1 MEEDPKSYTP
11 KPPGKVFYAGWVMAV
26 LAVVGATTGLVLA
39 RELWI
44 NRQTTELQQQIAHG
58 PRVLVMQVKQ
68 APSIRKLDLPVT
80 VRGYIE
86 TPVYAK
92 VPGYLKKIYVDKG
105 DRVKQGQLIAELESP
120 ELDHQVANARANYNL
135 QVVTDRRN
143 RELLREGV
151 IAQQAEDD
159 SHAALLQAKA
169 TLRQLEATQA
179 YEVITA
185 PFDGIV
191 TARYVDPGALIPQTT
206 TPATGAQPI
215 VALATLSPL
224 RVYAYA
230 PQSVTPYIHDGDPA
244 IITVSEY
251 PGRDFDGTITRHP
264 EALAADS
271 RTMLVEVDLANEDRA
286 LYPGMYG
293 RMRFRARITTGAPV
307 VPDDAL
313 VFRDGQ
319 TYVPVVREDRL
330 RLVEVTLG
338 YDDGQMVEI
347 TRGVSSGDLVAVNV
361 GQAVNDGQ
369 VVQPIIMNDQQ
380 R

>member
-68 APSIRKLDLPVT
+68 APSIRKLDLPAT

>member
-11 KPPGKVFYAGWVMAV
+11 KPPGKVFYAGWIMAV

-39 RELWI
+39 RELWM
-44 NRQTTELQQQIAHG
+44 NRQTTELEQQLAHG

-68 APSIRKLDLPVT
+68 APSMRKLDLPAT
-80 VRGYIE
+80 VHGYIE

-92 VPGYLKKIYVDKG
+92 IPGYLKNIYVDKG
-105 DRVKQGQLIAELESP
+105 DRVKQGQLIADLESP

-143 RELLREGV
+143 RELVGEGV
-151 IAQQAEDD
+151 IAQQDEDN
-159 SHAALLQAKA
+159 SHAALLQSKA
-169 TLRQLEATQA
+169 TLKQLEATQA

-230 PQSVTPYIHDGDPA
+230 PQSVTPYVHDGDPA
-244 IITVSEY
+244 TITVAEY
-251 PGRDFDGTITRHP
+251 PGRGFDGSITRHP
-264 EALAADS
+264 EALATDS
-271 RTMLVEVDLANEDRA
+271 RTMLIEVDLVNQDRS

-293 RMRFRARITTGAPV
+293 RMKFAAHVTGGAPV

-313 VFRDGQ
+313 VFQNGEA
-319 TYVPVVREDRL
+319 YVPLVRGDRL
-330 RLVEVTLG
+330 RLVKVTLG
-338 YDDGQMVEI
+338 YDDGQVVEI
-347 TRGVSSGDLVAVNV
+347 TRGVNNGDLVAVNV

-369 VVQPIIMNDQQ
+369 VVQPIIMNDPP